1 MSWFD
6 PERSFSR
13 EASFMDLKQAQ
24 GLLVNYL
31 YAFDEIEK
39 DHRVFTRK
47 GLVAHSPHSLAG

>member
-1 MSWFD
+1 
-6 PERSFSR
+6 
-13 EASFMDLKQAQ
+13 MDLKQAQ